1 MHGQLLSPP
10 LWPRW
15 SSHPAPGVP
24 RGIQKGRCGDPD
36 TSQERLLRLG
46 HLSDD
51 TLVVTPGASAVQ
63 ELVTG
68 ASEELEGTSALWA
81 EDGDRRP
88 VVQRDGNELKRA
100 EGRTKLW
107 SRFTRGDGRERWR
120 DQLLQGVRRGLS
132 GLRSGWKRC
141 GVLTTVLGGGRS
153 VQVTGVP

>member
-1 MHGQLLSPP
+1 M
-10 LWPRW
+10 
-15 SSHPAPGVP
+15 
-24 RGIQKGRCGDPD
+24 
-36 TSQERLLRLG
+36 
-46 HLSDD
+46 
-51 TLVVTPGASAVQ
+51 Q

-88 VVQRDGNELKRA
+88 VVQRDGNKLKRA
-100 EGRTKLW
+100 EGRTKLR

-141 GVLTTVLGGGRS
+141 AGC
-153 VQVTGVP
+153 